1 MDWWTNLTL
10 PQALVICTAL
20 VCVLR
25 AEVGVQIKRRAWKVD
40 E

>member
-20 VCVLR
+20 ICFLR
-25 AEVGVQIKRRAWKVD
+25 AEVGVQTKKREWKVG